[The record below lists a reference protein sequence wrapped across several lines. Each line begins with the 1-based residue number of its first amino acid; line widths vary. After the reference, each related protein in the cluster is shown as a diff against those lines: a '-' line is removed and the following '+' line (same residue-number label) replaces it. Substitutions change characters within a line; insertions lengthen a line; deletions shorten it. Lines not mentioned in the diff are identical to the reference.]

1 MSEPDPWDDWET
13 AADAQ
18 VRLFAYNFEIPNFD
32 HNY

>member
-18 VRLFAYNFEIPNFD
+18 VRLSAYNFEIPIINGK
-32 HNY
+32 Y